1 MPGMGGDAITR
12 LRDLQHPARILTIT
26 AHDTDRDVLLAI
38 EAGATSYLLKNAPRD
53 ELTRAVRAAR
63 RRRGLLS

>member
-1 MPGMGGDAITR
+1 
-12 LRDLQHPARILTIT
+12 
-26 AHDTDRDVLLAI
+26 VLLAI